1 MYVSFIDSDGET
13 FYDGGLSNSRISYKD
28 RVILFASAQN
38 LADAVYLFFSSDYRV
53 KLIFCGKLSKVY
65 TLLVKERSL
74 FFSTCCFLLTYSFF
88 LFRTGV
94 KQRLSLYAFII
105 VFLIEI

>member
-1 MYVSFIDSDGET
+1 MYVSFVDSDGET
-13 FYDGGLSNSRISYKD
+13 FYYGGLSNSRISYKD
-28 RVILFASAQN
+28 RVILFASTQD
-38 LADAVYLFFSSDYRV
+38 LADAVYLFFSSDNRV
-53 KLIFCGKLSKVY
+53 EFVFCSKLSKVY
-65 TLLVKERSL
+65 AVLVKKRSL